1 MSGARN
7 ELVDWQLQGW
17 LTWKFAAPAGR
28 SAAES
33 RSTGGSPLSR
43 GSQLGG
49 DLQHLAT
56 GG

>member
-49 DLQHLAT
+49 DLQHRAT